1 MDEFQI
7 PTVYEKQF
15 KKTKK
20 APMNTNGPGF

>member
-1 MDEFQI
+1 MVEFQI
-7 PTVYEKQF
+7 PTVYEKPF